1 MDSRQTEQL
10 LEKYWNCE
18 TSLEEEQQLRDF
30 FRSEGIAEGMKETAD
45 LFRYFDQQK
54 KVQLSEASFDG
65 DVVRKINATRPAAKT
80 VKMYYNYAR
89 IAAGLVVVVAA
100 TYFVGQEVRK
110 SYPAE
115 VTDTYSDPKL
125 AFEETK
131 KALML
136 LSKGFGKAR
145 HETEKIRLFNEAE
158 QKVQGK
164 QAAKEKEVVI

>member
-1 MDSRQTEQL
+1 MDSKQIEQL
-10 LEKYWNCE
+10 LEKYWNAE
-18 TSLEEEQQLRDF
+18 TSLEEEQELRVF
-30 FRSEGIAEGMKETAD
+30 FRSENISETLKDTAE
-45 LFRYFDQQK
+45 LFRYFDHQK
-54 KVQLSEASFDG
+54 KIQLIEPSFDV
-65 DVVRKINATRPAAKT
+65 DVVGKIKATRPTAKV
-80 VKMYYNYAR
+80 VKLYYNYAR
-89 IAAGLVVVVAA
+89 IAAGIAVVVAA

-131 KALML
+131 KALMM

-145 HETEKIRLFNEAE
+145 HETEKIKLFNEAE

-164 QAAKEKEVVI
+164 STTKDKGTTI

>member
-1 MDSRQTEQL
+1 MDSKQLEQL
-10 LEKYWNCE
+10 LEKYWNTE
-18 TSLEEEQQLRDF
+18 TSLEEEKELRDF
-30 FRSEGIAEGMKETAD
+30 FRGETIPEQFKETAE
-45 LFRYFDQQK
+45 LFRYFDHQK
-54 KVQLSEASFDG
+54 KVRLNEPSFDG
-65 DVVRKINATRPAAKT
+65 DVARKINATRPAAKT

-89 IAAGLVVVVAA
+89 IAAGVAVVIAA

-131 KALML
+131 KALMM

-145 HETEKIRLFNEAE
+145 HETEKIKMFNEAE
-158 QKVQGK
+158 QKVQSK
-164 QAAKEKEVVI
+164 HTAKEKETSI

>member
-1 MDSRQTEQL
+1 MESKQIEQL
-10 LEKYWNCE
+10 LEKYWNAE

-30 FRSEGIAEGMKETAD
+30 FRSESIPEGMKETAE
-45 LFRYFDQQK
+45 LFRYFDHQK
-54 KVQLSEASFDG
+54 KVQLTEPSFDG
-65 DVVRKINATRPAAKT
+65 NVVRKISANRPAAKS
-80 VKMYYNYAR
+80 VKMYFNYAR

-131 KALML
+131 KAFMM

-145 HETEKIRLFNEAE
+145 QESQKIKLFNEAE
-158 QKVQGK
+158 QKIQGK
-164 QAAKEKEVVI
+164 QATKEEEITI

>member
-1 MDSRQTEQL
+1 MDSKQIEQL
-10 LEKYWNCE
+10 LEKYWNTE

-30 FRSEGIAEGMKETAD
+30 FRSENIPEPLKETAE

-54 KVQLSEASFDG
+54 KVQLSESSFDG

-89 IAAGLVVVVAA
+89 IAAGIVVVVAA

-131 KALML
+131 KALMM

-145 HETEKIRLFNEAE
+145 HETEKIKMFNEAE
-158 QKVQGK
+158 QKIQGK
-164 QAAKEKEVVI
+164 SRAKEKEVTI

>member
-18 TSLEEEQQLRDF
+18 TSLEEEQQLRGF
-30 FRSEGIAEGMKETAD
+30 FRSEGIPEGMKETAD

-131 KALML
+131 KALMM

-145 HETEKIRLFNEAE
+145 HETEKIKLFNEAE

>member
-1 MDSRQTEQL
+1 MDSKQIEQL
-10 LEKYWNCE
+10 LGKYWNTE

-30 FRSEGIAEGMKETAD
+30 FRGENIPETLKETAE
-45 LFRYFDQQK
+45 LFRYFDHQK
-54 KVQLSEASFDG
+54 KVQLNEPSFDG
-65 DVVRKINATRPAAKT
+65 DVTRKINATRPAAKT

-89 IAAGLVVVVAA
+89 IAAGIAVVVAA

-115 VTDTYSDPKL
+115 VTDTFSDPKL

-131 KALML
+131 KALMM

-145 HETEKIRLFNEAE
+145 HETEKIKLFNEAE

-164 QAAKEKEVVI
+164 NATKDKGTTI

>member
-1 MDSRQTEQL
+1 MDSKQIEQL
-10 LEKYWNCE
+10 LEKYWNAE
-18 TSLEEEQQLRDF
+18 TSLEEEQLLKDF
-30 FRSEGIAEGMKETAD
+30 FRSEAIPEGMKETGE

-54 KVQLSEASFDG
+54 KVQLREPSFES
-65 DVVRKINATRPAAKT
+65 DVVRKINATRPTAKA

-89 IAAGLVVVVAA
+89 IAAGIAVVVAA

-131 KALML
+131 KALMM

-145 HETEKIRLFNEAE
+145 HETEKIKMFNEAE
-158 QKVQGK
+158 QKIQSK
-164 QAAKEKEVVI
+164 HTTKEKEVTI

>member
-1 MDSRQTEQL
+1 MDSKQIEQL
-10 LEKYWNCE
+10 LEKYWNTE

-30 FRSEGIAEGMKETAD
+30 FTGANIPGQFKETAE
-45 LFRYFDQQK
+45 LFRYFDHQK
-54 KVQLSEASFDG
+54 KVQLNEPSFDG
-65 DVVRKINATRPAAKT
+65 DMARKINATRPAAKT
-80 VKMYYNYAR
+80 VTMYYNYAR
-89 IAAGLVVVVAA
+89 IAAGVAVVIAA

-131 KALML
+131 KALMM

-145 HETEKIRLFNEAE
+145 HETEKIKMFNEAE
-158 QKVQGK
+158 QKVQSK
-164 QAAKEKEVVI
+164 HTAKEKETSI

>member
-1 MDSRQTEQL
+1 MDSKQIEQL
-10 LEKYWNCE
+10 LEKYWNTE

-30 FRSEGIAEGMKETAD
+30 FRGENIPDTLKETAE
-45 LFRYFDQQK
+45 LFRYFDHQK
-54 KVQLSEASFDG
+54 KVRLNEPSFDG
-65 DVVRKINATRPAAKT
+65 DVTRKINATRPAAKT

-89 IAAGLVVVVAA
+89 IAAGIAVVVAA

-131 KALML
+131 RALMM

-145 HETEKIRLFNEAE
+145 HETEKIKMFNEAE

-164 QAAKEKEVVI
+164 HPAKEKETTI